1 MENVKSLLNGRSI
14 DDLSDD
20 EKMALLRVSG
30 IMQDD
35 TAPRAPATPL
45 APLAPIS
52 APASSAAVASA
63 APAVSPPAAAGTD
76 SQTAGAEGQSEADSI
91 AYLRAR
97 GVEVDLAEE
106 RNVPKAPPVPIA
118 SAAPFSFVRIPAD
131 AHAAVSLERAEV
143 ADADVLQRLLAPR
156 FASDGA
162 LDDAVVARETAPRLN
177 QMMTSAA
184 NAEEI
189 LKAPS
194 AKTMATVAAD
204 GVCEAYPLA
213 QPNENNR
220 WSTVRLYIDE
230 IGALRQRPRNARA
243 EALASA
249 AGLTGLSIHGDA
261 YVGRCERGE
270 SGERNVHFSLD
281 ELAHDA
287 PWILDA
293 RKMHTQRMQSESHA
307 DDEHLPSG
315 DAGMYAWKQTE
326 EDVEVTVR
334 GAPTG
339 KGATRRVKVS
349 YGRGAALQVSFD
361 GEVKVDLD
369 ELYDRVAPDDCNWTL
384 EEGDLVITM
393 EKVNRRPWANLTLKK

>member
-177 QMMTSAA
+177 QMIKLMLARRRQLKVILLNHQWLAPFTS
-184 NAEEI
+184 NHH
-189 LKAPS
+189 
-194 AKTMATVAAD
+194 
-204 GVCEAYPLA
+204 
-213 QPNENNR
+213 
-220 WSTVRLYIDE
+220 
-230 IGALRQRPRNARA
+230 QR
-243 EALASA
+243 
-249 AGLTGLSIHGDA
+249 
-261 YVGRCERGE
+261 
-270 SGERNVHFSLD
+270 
-281 ELAHDA
+281 
-287 PWILDA
+287 
-293 RKMHTQRMQSESHA
+293 SH
-307 DDEHLPSG
+307 HL
-315 DAGMYAWKQTE
+315 
-326 EDVEVTVR
+326 
-334 GAPTG
+334 
-339 KGATRRVKVS
+339 
-349 YGRGAALQVSFD
+349 
-361 GEVKVDLD
+361 
-369 ELYDRVAPDDCNWTL
+369 
-384 EEGDLVITM
+384 
-393 EKVNRRPWANLTLKK
+393 